1 MGRLTGKTAVIT
13 GGTTGIGLA
22 TAALFVN
29 EGAQVIITGQDQGR
43 VEKAIERLGSKA
55 KGVRADQSALVDL
68 DQLVNQVK
76 EQFGSLDI
84 LFLNAG
90 VTMPAAT
97 PDETESQFD
106 TQVAIN
112 LKGPFFVMQ
121 KLAPLLHE
129 GGSVIAN
136 TSCLDQMGMP
146 GMAVYSATKAGLRS
160 LVRTWA
166 TELLDRKIRVNA
178 IAPGPVNT
186 PIYSKLGFPSEAVQ
200 AMATDIQAKV
210 PLGRFGNPDEI
221 AKAVLFLA
229 SDDSSFVLGEELVVD
244 GGWAAL

>member
-129 GGSVIAN
+129 GGS
-136 TSCLDQMGMP
+136 
-146 GMAVYSATKAGLRS
+146 
-160 LVRTWA
+160 
-166 TELLDRKIRVNA
+166 
-178 IAPGPVNT
+178 
-186 PIYSKLGFPSEAVQ
+186 
-200 AMATDIQAKV
+200 
-210 PLGRFGNPDEI
+210 
-221 AKAVLFLA
+221 
-229 SDDSSFVLGEELVVD
+229 
-244 GGWAAL
+244 AA